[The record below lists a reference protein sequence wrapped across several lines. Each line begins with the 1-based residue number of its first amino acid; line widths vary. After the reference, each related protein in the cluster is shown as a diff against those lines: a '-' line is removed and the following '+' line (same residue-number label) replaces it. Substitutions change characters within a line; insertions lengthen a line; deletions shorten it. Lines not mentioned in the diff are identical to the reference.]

1 MYYLLEN
8 NMILSDK
15 QCNKYINYEDKENDY
30 VTYAGKHGDMF
41 IEIYL
46 SNGCKEIMTISRVI
60 KKSENVFDLIEVGD
74 LIAFKYM
81 DTETIDIAKVVH
93 IYQFKDGDIDIAT
106 RGYIHSTEKIQAI
119 YKPNSKGDYIKAW
132 EKENEQK

>member
-60 KKSENVFDLIEVGD
+60 KKSENVFDLIEKGNLIKLDYSTMPSRDFFVGIRFVD
-74 LIAFKYM
+74 NITFK
-81 DTETIDIAKVVH
+81 
-93 IYQFKDGDIDIAT
+93 G
-106 RGYIHSTEKIQAI
+106 IHYNEDVIVAI
-119 YKPNSKGDYIKAW
+119 YKENQKGDYIKVW